1 MIIDM
6 HVHESKYS
14 SDSHFT
20 LEEAVAKAKKVGL
33 DAICIT
39 DHESSEIFD
48 EAHEYSRKSGFT
60 VLVGAEILTFEGD
73 LLVFGLRD
81 IPEHKMHASE
91 IIRLAAKHKGVA
103 ISAHPFR
110 NNNRGLGEHIRAVKG
125 HLAGVEAFNGS
136 TLPHHNL
143 NAYTLATELNLP
155 SFGSSDAH
163 ILEKLG
169 RYATVFPD
177 RVRDERDLIEAIK
190 MGKVFPTM
198 LREGKYHPIDIYRS
212 GEEYDIHSRTAV

>member
-20 LEEAVAKAKKVGL
+20 LEEAVERAKKVGL

-39 DHESSEIFD
+39 DHESSDIFD

-60 VLVGAEILTFEGD
+60 VLVGAEILTHEGD
-73 LLVFGLRD
+73 LLVFGVKDL
-81 IPEHKMHASE
+81 PKHKVHASE
-91 IIRLAAKHKGVA
+91 LIKLAEKHKGIC

-110 NNNRGLGEHIRAVKG
+110 NNNRGLGEHIRTVRHK
-125 HLAGVEAFNGS
+125 LAGVEAFNGS

-155 SFGSSDAH
+155 SVGSSDAH
-163 ILEKLG
+163 VLEKLG
-169 RYATVFPD
+169 RYATVFQG
-177 RVRDERDLIEAIK
+177 RVRDERDLIEAVRQ
-190 MGKVFPTM
+190 GRVFPAM
-198 LREGKYHPIDIYRS
+198 LREGIYHPIDLYRS
-212 GEEYDIHSRTAV
+212 GQEYDIQSKAAV